1 MGEMRRG
8 RSEPGG
14 RSHGRCRG
22 LLWAEPPHNRG
33 LKQGERNE
41 MLLQQVFL
49 ERLFMGG
56 AA

>member
-1 MGEMRRG
+1 MSQAAGATAGAEACCG
-8 RSEPGG
+8 Q
-14 RSHGRCRG
+14 SHHTVG
-22 LLWAEPPHNRG
+22 G

-56 AA
+56 GGLG

>member
-1 MGEMRRG
+1 MSQAAGATAGAEACCG
-8 RSEPGG
+8 Q
-14 RSHGRCRG
+14 SHHTVG
-22 LLWAEPPHNRG
+22 G